1 MEEEFKVSGLT
12 TSSLST
18 TSNISTLYDKSN
30 IYADTNSTKIDTCS
44 TFIIDEDYLNKYNLG
59 SYITTTTSCL
69 PTGCVTTDSNELK
82 INIKKFQ
89 IKFNFNL

>member
-12 TSSLST
+12 TSSLG
-18 TSNISTLYDKSN
+18 SNISTLYNNYNTSN
-30 IYADTNSTKIDTCS
+30 IYTDTSSAKIDT
-44 TFIIDEDYLNKYNLG
+44 FNIEDYIKDYNLNNCV
-59 SYITTTTSCL
+59 ITTTTNCL